1 MRYLFYLLTLS
12 LVFTAGMLVGNRYV
26 PTRNVSLAAAV
37 SVPDLDRTNPA
48 MDAATQQQAQENL
61 QALTQALAACP
72 AVVEEEKQR
81 LFNQISLFLALQ
93 DFEVKRFIYAAEI
106 VKNMQDSQTT
116 AQFSRA
122 AQDYSQAKTATET
135 LANTLF
141 PLPAPTE
148 QNAEEPAEISAEQNT
163 TQPST
168 ATASDA
174 QETQQK
180 SEKK

>member
-48 MDAATQQQAQENL
+48 MDAATQQQAQKNL

-141 PLPAPTE
+141 PLTPATTQTDDGQTE
-148 QNAEEPAEISAEQNT
+148 AITEKTA

-174 QETQQK
+174 QETQPK